1 MRSGGLVVYPTDTVY
16 GLGCDPFNE
25 AALKKL
31 IRVKER
37 SGGNLPVLVST
48 RKRAGELGS
57 LSHIMSRLV
66 DQFWPGSLTVV
77 VPCGVNLSVEI
88 IGTEKMIGLRLPNRS
103 DTLDLITESGGAI
116 IGTSANIS
124 GQPSIV
130 EGREAYRVFD
140 GKVDIIL
147 NAGRLVG
154 TRESTVV
161 KETETGIQVLREG
174 ALARDRIK
182 TALGTDTMPLT

>member
-1 MRSGGLVVYPTDTVY
+1 MFPTDTVY
-16 GLGCDPFNE
+16 GLGCDPFNDS
-25 AALKKL
+25 ALKKL
-31 IRVKER
+31 VRAKGR
-37 SGGNLPVLVST
+37 TKQNLPVLASNYDKA
-48 RKRAGELGS
+48 RELGIIS
-57 LSHIMSRLV
+57 DNMTNLV
-66 DQFWPGSLTVV
+66 RQFWPGPLTVV
-77 VPCGVNLSVEI
+77 VPSKVNLSAEI
-88 IGTEKMIGLRLPNRS
+88 IGVEKVIGLRIPKRK
-103 DTLDLITESGGAI
+103 DTLDLISLCGGAL

-147 NAGRLVG
+147 SAGRLVS

-182 TALGTDTMPLT
+182 TALGTDTVPLT